1 MKLIENVYRFMK
13 SFQRSRLCF
22 GHKASE
28 EFSFFPL
35 EVLQT
40 AGERTLSKLIPG
52 QSSCCFRAQGS
63 FKQSLCLQR

>member
-52 QSSCCFRAQGS
+52 
-63 FKQSLCLQR
+63 